1 MTTDSANANAT
12 PDFDSRSVARVATDR
27 PADYGRRLVS
37 HMSRKID
44 GEWNGA
50 DSTGHL
56 VFNRDG
62 VVTGVA
68 ELASEEGALVLTLS
82 ASAQELARLEEVAGR
97 HLARFGYEDGLVVSW
112 TRDDGSAGTTQG
124 PLTKEDLDRLRA
136 EYKARA
142 AREGESDAAEDFPDL
157 RG

>member
-1 MTTDSANANAT
+1 MISESANAHAT
-12 PDFDSRSVARVATDR
+12 PDFDSRSVARVTTDK
-27 PADYGRRLVS
+27 PADYGRQLVS

-56 VFNRDG
+56 VFNREG
-62 VVTGVA
+62 TVAGVA
-68 ELASEEGALVLTLS
+68 DLACEDGALVLTLS

-112 TRDDGSAGTTQG
+112 TRQDGSAGTTQG
-124 PLTKEDLDRLRA
+124 PLTKEDLDRLSA
-136 EYKARA
+136 EYEDRA
-142 AREGESDAAEDFPDL
+142 AREGDSDAAEDFPDL
-157 RG
+157 RA

>member
-1 MTTDSANANAT
+1 MTTSSVSANET
-12 PDFDSRSVARVATDR
+12 PDFDSRSVARVATDK

-37 HMSRKID
+37 HMSRRID

-50 DSTGHL
+50 ESTGHL
-56 VFNRDG
+56 AFNREG
-62 VVTGVA
+62 AVTGVA
-68 ELASEEGALVLTLS
+68 DLACEDDALVLTLS
-82 ASAQELARLEEVAGR
+82 ASAQELPRLEEVAGR

-112 TRDDGSAGTTQG
+112 TRQDGSAGTTQG

-157 RG
+157 RN

>member
-1 MTTDSANANAT
+1 MTTSSANANET
-12 PDFDSRSVARVATDR
+12 PDFDSRSVARVATVK
-27 PADYGRRLVS
+27 PAAYGRRLVS
-37 HMSRKID
+37 HMSRRID

-50 DSTGHL
+50 ESTGHL

-62 VVTGVA
+62 AVTGVA
-68 ELASEEGALVLTLS
+68 DLACEDDALVLTLS
-82 ASAQELARLEEVAGR
+82 ASAQELPRLEEVAGR

-112 TRDDGSAGTTQG
+112 TRQDGSAGTTQG

-157 RG
+157 RN